1 MLIPFVLP
9 VVMSFIRRFS
19 GRGMIFPVLLFSFAI
34 LREGRQA
41 KKQHNCDHQ
50 EIFHTFSLP
59 SRNGSYGCKAD
70 WQDWWD
76 RRGETD
82 CLSIGSGLQSILSV
96 RRRYRSNMAAF
107 QGLKS
112 P

>member
-76 RRGETD
+76 RRVKQIVCQLDLD
-82 CLSIGSGLQSILSV
+82 CN
-96 RRRYRSNMAAF
+96 RSSALGGVTEVTWRLF
-107 QGLKS
+107 RG
-112 P
+112 